1 MSLTIGRRR
10 CFPAQSACKT
20 GNANNS
26 RLFHVINSAEDFIYA
41 GGSAILLLSIH
52 LSDSYWFLCFF
63 ALMPLIIRLHNAT
76 VVSSIRVGL
85 LFGVSYLLTLSID
98 SLFAA
103 PLLTALKISI
113 GLAFIVCLIGLVGW
127 VRNRYGFNPVL
138 TALVLTFLE
147 LGLIKIGIIDSLYG
161 DIYLTVPIFGAM
173 SALFGFV
180 IVSFV
185 IVLIGSLLL
194 AAIDKIA
201 AHIKKKA
208 TEFADDKFS
217 RWRCNHKPGYFKT
230 LNLVPDGR

>member
-1 MSLTIGRRR
+1 
-10 CFPAQSACKT
+10 
-20 GNANNS
+20 
-26 RLFHVINSAEDFIYA
+26 
-41 GGSAILLLSIH
+41 
-52 LSDSYWFLCFF
+52 
-63 ALMPLIIRLHNAT
+63 MPLIIRLHNAT

-161 DIYLTVPIFGAM
+161 DIIF
-173 SALFGFV
+173 
-180 IVSFV
+180 
-185 IVLIGSLLL
+185 
-194 AAIDKIA
+194 
-201 AHIKKKA
+201 
-208 TEFADDKFS
+208 
-217 RWRCNHKPGYFKT
+217 N
-230 LNLVPDGR
+230 